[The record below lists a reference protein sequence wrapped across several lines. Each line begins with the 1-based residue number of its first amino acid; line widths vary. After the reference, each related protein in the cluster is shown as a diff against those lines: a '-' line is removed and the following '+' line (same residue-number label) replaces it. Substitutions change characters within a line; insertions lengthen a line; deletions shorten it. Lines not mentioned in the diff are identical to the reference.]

1 MSVEKISSPP
11 GYTFV
16 SKDVLVKPIYMLL
29 RLKIVALLLVTP
41 FLSSLAQKVKKADK
55 ITQTNLEA
63 HIRYLADDKLE
74 GRRTGTSG
82 EKLAADYISI
92 GYSRAGLQP
101 KGDNNG
107 WLQAFEVNE
116 GRLVSPDSY
125 FSVNGREFV
134 LNKEY
139 FPLTISAA
147 GTAEGSPA
155 IALQE
160 SGEPWFLDLKDLMD
174 ASQNNPHFSLEN
186 AIRAKAKEYSKKGA
200 NALILYNTSKIAD
213 NLSYDRK
220 DRPEPAAIPIIYIT
234 KEVKRKFLKDESAS
248 LDTRIKVGFTEKKR
262 TGHNVVGYLD
272 NGAPNTVIIGAHYDH
287 LGYGEDSNSL
297 YRGTERQIHHGADD
311 NASGVAATIEL
322 ARLLKESRFK
332 NNNYLFIAFSGEELG
347 LFGSKYFVEHPTI
360 DLKQVNYMINLDMI
374 GRLRDSTHTLI
385 IGGYGT
391 SPAWGEAFNNAG
403 DKKYFTLQ
411 YDSSGV
417 GPSDHTSF
425 YLKGIPVLFFF
436 TGTHSDY
443 HKPTDEADKINYP
456 GELQVLKFI
465 YAVVEK
471 ENGKGRIAFATTR
484 DSQAAIPRSN
494 SGDRF
499 SENINRSRQTSDDG
513 PSARPPVASFSVTL
527 GILPDYTF
535 SGSGVRAD
543 AISEGR
549 PAQKAGLKSG
559 DVIVQL
565 GTWPVSSMDKYMEAL
580 SKFKKGDTTTVKYRR
595 GTEVLEAPVQF

>member
-1 MSVEKISSPP
+1 MI
-11 GYTFV
+11 
-16 SKDVLVKPIYMLL
+16 L
-29 RLKIVALLLVTP
+29 RLKIVALILVIP
-41 FLSSLAQKVKKADK
+41 FLPSFAQKAKKADK
-55 ITQTNLEA
+55 VTLANLEA

-74 GRRTGTSG
+74 GRRTGSPG
-82 EKLAADYISI
+82 EKLAGDYISI
-92 GYSRAGLQP
+92 AFSGAGLQP
-101 KGDNNG
+101 RGDNNG

-116 GRLVSPDSY
+116 GRLISPDSY
-125 FSVNGREFV
+125 FSVNDREFV

-147 GTAEGSPA
+147 GTAAGSPA

-160 SGEPWFLDLKDLMD
+160 SGEPWFLDLKDLLE
-174 ASQNNPHFSLEN
+174 ANQGSPHFDLGA

-220 DRPEPAAIPIIYIT
+220 DKPEPAVIPVLYIT
-234 KEVKRKFLKDESAS
+234 KEVKRKYLKDESAS
-248 LDTRIKVGFTEKKR
+248 LDIKIKVGFTEKKR

-297 YRGTERQIHHGADD
+297 YRGSERLIHNGADD
-311 NASGVAATIEL
+311 NASGVAAAIEL
-322 ARLLKESRFK
+322 ARLLKESRSQ

-360 DLKQVNYMINLDMI
+360 DLKKVNYMINLDMI

-391 SPAWGEAFNNAG
+391 SPAWEEACNNAG

-425 YLKGIPVLFFF
+425 YRKGIPVLFFF
-436 TGTHSDY
+436 TGIHADY
-443 HKPTDEADKINYP
+443 HKPTDDEDKINYP
-456 GELQVLKFI
+456 GELQVLKYI

-471 ENGKGRIAFATTR
+471 VNNKGRIAFAATR
-484 DSQAAIPRSN
+484 ETQMDVPH
-494 SGDRF
+494 F
-499 SENINRSRQTSDDG
+499 T
-513 PSARPPVASFSVTL
+513 VTL
-527 GILPDYTF
+527 GIMPDYTF

-543 AISEGR
+543 GISEGR

-565 GTWPVSSMDKYMEAL
+565 GSFPVSSMEKYMDAL
-580 SKFKKGDTTTVKYRR
+580 SKFKKGDVTTVKYRR
-595 GTEVLEAPVQF
+595 GSEILEASVTF